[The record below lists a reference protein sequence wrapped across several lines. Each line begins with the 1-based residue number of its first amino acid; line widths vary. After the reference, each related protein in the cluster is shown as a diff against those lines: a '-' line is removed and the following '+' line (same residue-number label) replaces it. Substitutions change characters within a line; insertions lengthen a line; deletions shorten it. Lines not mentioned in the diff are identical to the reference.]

1 MATGNSTRLRF
12 GYACGSLVTGTFTT
26 LPGLLLLP
34 YLTDTLGVSAAL
46 AGAVI
51 LIPKAWAVLLAPFA
65 GRTSDRTYRRRGS
78 RRTYVLGGGLSAT
91 AAFATMLSGVAD
103 GTAGMVWTGLGFL
116 LTATAFAF
124 FQAAYTALPADIAH
138 TPHDRIRLVSG
149 RVAGIAVAALAVG
162 SAGPAVVEAGG
173 GGIDGHRWAGLFG
186 AVVIAAGTLGVHLG
200 TARPPRTTA
209 PGPGH
214 PPPATDRTPA
224 PRRFEALRDNP
235 SFAALL
241 RTTTVQVVATG
252 CLLAAGPYFAEHI
265 LHDPGMTPVLVAA
278 FVVPNLLVTSLWT
291 RIGARHGQRTSLV
304 AASAL
309 FGGGCLL
316 LAATPALPPFW
327 APAVLLLVGTGHAG
341 QLLFL
346 YAMLAETTAADTAR
360 TGRSRAGILS
370 GIFSGGEALGVAAGP
385 FLFALVLQLFG
396 YTSSDTGESAHQT
409 TTAEWG
415 VLAGMTLL
423 PALVTVA
430 GLFLLRGY
438 RTAAPAPRAH
448 RERDEVAQPR
458 L

>member
-34 YLTDTLGVSAAL
+34 YLTDTLGVGAAL
-46 AGAVI
+46 AGVVI
-51 LIPKAWAVLLAPFA
+51 LVPKAWAVLLAPFA
-65 GRTSDRTYRRRGS
+65 GRTGDRTHRRRGS
-78 RRTYVLGGGLSAT
+78 RRRHVLGGGLGAT
-91 AAFATMLSGVAD
+91 AAFAAMFAGVPGA
-103 GTAGMVWTGLGFL
+103 AGPAWTGLGFL

-124 FQAAYTALPADIAH
+124 FQAAYAALPADLAH
-138 TPHDRIRLVSG
+138 TPHDRMRLVSG

-162 SAGPAVVEAGG
+162 SAGPAVVAAGG
-173 GGIDGHRWAGLFG
+173 GGIGGHRWAGLFG
-186 AVVIAAGTLGVHLG
+186 AAVIAAGTLGVHLG

-209 PGPGH
+209 PGA
-214 PPPATDRTPA
+214 PPAAAGDTGRTP
-224 PRRFEALRDNP
+224 PGRRFDALRDNP

-265 LHDPGMTPVLVAA
+265 LHDPDLTALLVAA
-278 FVVPNLLVTSLWT
+278 FVAPNLFVTPLWT
-291 RIGARHGQRTSLV
+291 RFGARHGQRTALV

-316 LAATPALPPFW
+316 LAAAPALPPLW

-360 TGRSRAGILS
+360 TGRSRAGALS
-370 GIFSGGEALGVAAGP
+370 GLFSGGEALGIAAGP

-396 YTSSDTGESAHQT
+396 YTSSDTGESARQT
-409 TTAEWG
+409 TTAAWG
-415 VLAGMTLL
+415 VLAGMSLL
-423 PALVTVA
+423 PALVTVV

-438 RTAAPAPRAH
+438 RTTAPAPAPHRA
-448 RERDEVAQPR
+448 RDEAAQPR

>member
-34 YLTDTLGVSAAL
+34 YLTDTLGVGAAL
-46 AGAVI
+46 AGVVI
-51 LIPKAWAVLLAPFA
+51 LVPKAWAVLLAPFA
-65 GRTSDRTYRRRGS
+65 GRTGDRTHRRRGS
-78 RRTYVLGGGLSAT
+78 RCRHVLGGGLGAT
-91 AAFATMLSGVAD
+91 AAFAVMLAGVAD
-103 GTAGMVWTGLGFL
+103 GTAGMAWTGLGFL

-124 FQAAYTALPADIAH
+124 FQAAYAALPADIAH
-138 TPHDRIRLVSG
+138 TPHDRMRLVSG

-173 GGIDGHRWAGLFG
+173 GGIGGHRWAGLFG
-186 AVVIAAGTLGVHLG
+186 AAVIAAGTLGVHLG

-209 PGPGH
+209 PGAPS
-214 PPPATDRTPA
+214 PADTDRTPA
-224 PRRFEALRDNP
+224 GRRFDALRDNP

-265 LHDPGMTPVLVAA
+265 LHDPDLTALLVAA
-278 FVVPNLLVTSLWT
+278 FVVPNLFVTPLWA
-291 RIGARHGQRTSLV
+291 RFGARHGQRTALV

-316 LAATPALPPFW
+316 LAAAPALPPLW

-360 TGRSRAGILS
+360 TGRSRAGALS
-370 GIFSGGEALGVAAGP
+370 GLFSGGEALGVAAGP

-396 YTSSDTGESAHQT
+396 YTSSDTGESARQT

-423 PALVTVA
+423 PALVTVV
-430 GLFLLRGY
+430 GLLLLRGY
-438 RTAAPAPRAH
+438 RATAPAPAPHRA
-448 RERDEVAQPR
+448 RGEAAQPR